1 MLRDETSTSE
11 EQRTLASRD
20 CRRGTGAQTRR
31 RGDTRDR
38 AQLRRRGKAR
48 GAPRARGNGRCG
60 AGKLTPQSRQ
70 VRGMPASL
78 GAYWRGE
85 HSCTGWPCTAP
96 TLPCGQKASIDHR
109 PLRTSQGT
117 RYTLK
122 RQPPSD
128 APCPADAAAAG
139 WPCMHAQRAPHTA
152 PPWPSPWP
160 LRGALAVT
168 SGGVPAPAPRTLR
181 PLVR

>member
-1 MLRDETSTSE
+1 MRQARSSALSPAVTADEG
-11 EQRTLASRD
+11 QAHRH
-20 CRRGTGAQTRR
+20 GA
-31 RGDTRDR
+31 
-38 AQLRRRGKAR
+38 A
-48 GAPRARGNGRCG
+48 ARGNGRCG
-60 AGKLTPQSRQ
+60 AGKLTPQSVQ
-70 VRGMPASL
+70 GMSASL

-96 TLPCGQKASIDHR
+96 KLPCGQKASIDHR
-109 PLRTSQGT
+109 PLRTSKVRVT
-117 RYTLK
+117 RSNAAK
-122 RQPPSD
+122 PPSD

-168 SGGVPAPAPRTLR
+168 SGQRRAPFDLSS
-181 PLVR
+181 VF

>member
-1 MLRDETSTSE
+1 MRDETSE

-96 TLPCGQKASIDHR
+96 KLPCGQKASIDHR

-128 APCPADAAAAG
+128 APCPCRCSRGGLA
-139 WPCMHAQRAPHTA
+139 MHACTARAA
-152 PPWPSPWP
+152 YRSAV
-160 LRGALAVT
+160 ALALAAERCPRRDL
-168 SGGVPAPAPRTLR
+168 GGSAHPSTFGRCP
-181 PLVR
+181 